1 MTCIETLLVYCHH
14 SMHYHYLLLALSY
27 MLTLSSTL
35 IIKDFLTSV
44 FMWQEEN
51 QIGEEKVTVGTNTCS
66 HSKKGTHDG
75 GGGGGVMMVVVI
87 RCAYFIS

>member
-1 MTCIETLLVYCHH
+1 
-14 SMHYHYLLLALSY
+14 
-27 MLTLSSTL
+27 
-35 IIKDFLTSV
+35 
-44 FMWQEEN
+44 MWQEEN

-66 HSKKGTHDG
+66 HSKKGDDG